1 MFPRGRAFPSRQTS
15 GSQPRQCISSW
26 PIVPSRDISASFS
39 RRSSANVDRLV
50 YRFHRSA
57 AQRKRITVS
66 TRRNDAF
73 FQPLPPNPLKNT
85 ARSFDSFLSSH
96 FCPLIHRIYIYI
108 YLFFSK
114 PVNRDKYIYMEKK
127 LEKLFDRSN
136 SIFGAGKAVVATLTS
151 SVGRCPGKYMGDI
164 SICMKEG

>member
-108 YLFFSK
+108 YFFPSLSIEI
-114 PVNRDKYIYMEKK
+114 NIYIYMEKK
-127 LEKLFDRSN
+127 
-136 SIFGAGKAVVATLTS
+136 
-151 SVGRCPGKYMGDI
+151 VG
-164 SICMKEG
+164 ETF

>member
-108 YLFFSK
+108 YFFPSLSIEI
-114 PVNRDKYIYMEKK
+114 NIYIYGKK
-127 LEKLFDRSN
+127 SWRNFLIVRIQSLVRAKLWSPR
-136 SIFGAGKAVVATLTS
+136 
-151 SVGRCPGKYMGDI
+151 
-164 SICMKEG
+164 